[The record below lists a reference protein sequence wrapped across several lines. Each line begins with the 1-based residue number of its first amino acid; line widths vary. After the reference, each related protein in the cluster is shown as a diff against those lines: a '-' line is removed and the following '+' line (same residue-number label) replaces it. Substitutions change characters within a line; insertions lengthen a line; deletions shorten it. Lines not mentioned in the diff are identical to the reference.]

1 MAALAAF
8 ALSACG
14 SSDVG
19 TGDALDALQ
28 TTTDAS
34 RLNAE
39 VAVLTSDLPS
49 EPTAAESAQ
58 AEASLEKLD
67 ARAGDLIAASSSGA
81 GYDEQITAALG
92 QTRGAV
98 NGLVPAV
105 KDPSRLAGARRGAV
119 EKLKESNRRLRAS
132 ARIAGAGLAN
142 DKGDLSASD
151 AKALD
156 ATLAEVDKSGEAV
169 SAAGTAVAG
178 SGSAQPA
185 EASSASTGCTVRDRN
200 GRDLTVVVK
209 KGSLP
214 CAQATAVFAQY
225 YSPSTQVEGSG
236 GSATVGEWFCIS
248 YSAGQQQ
255 TGQAPAVT
263 ICDRSRDGAEIATEL
278 SGGSSSGSGTGS
290 AAPQTSDPNYEPPCV
305 RGANGAAVPPPGYR
319 YCNTGD

>member
-1 MAALAAF
+1 MAAL

-14 SSDVG
+14 SSEGDR
-19 TGDALDALQ
+19 GDALDALQ

-49 EPTAAESAQ
+49 EPTSAESAQ
-58 AEASLEKLD
+58 AEGSLQTLD
-67 ARAGDLIAASSSGA
+67 ARAKDLIAASSSSA

-105 KDPSRLAGARRGAV
+105 RDPGRLALARRGAV
-119 EKLKESNRRLRAS
+119 TKLKESSRRLRAS

-142 DKGDLSASD
+142 DQGDLSASD
-151 AKALD
+151 AQAVD
-156 ATLAEVDKSGEAV
+156 ATLGEVDKSEQAV
-169 SAAGTAVAG
+169 GAAGTAVAG
-178 SGSAQPA
+178 TGSSQPA
-185 EASSASTGCTVRDRN
+185 AASSASTGCTVRDRN

-225 YSPSTQVEGSG
+225 YSPSTQVQGSG

-248 YSAGQQQ
+248 SSAGEQQS
-255 TGQAPAVT
+255 GQAAAVT
-263 ICDRSRDGAEIATEL
+263 ICDRSQDGAEIATEF
-278 SGGSSSGSGTGS
+278 SGASSSGSGTGS
-290 AAPQTSDPNYEPPCV
+290 AAPQVSDPNYEPRCV